1 MEYRV
6 VGEVHHG
13 GLVEDEGEEV
23 VTFRVLNKTQV
34 GLSSMPASAGLIR
47 NKEIRISP
55 KRGAKSQYGVSLGNF
70 LDRLLGESPV

>member
-34 GLSSMPASAGLIR
+34 GLSPMPASAGLIR